1 MSLCRAFI
9 VAAGLA
15 LPALCLPGKALA
27 ETVTLSPDQMIAAA
41 RQALTQRQPGL
52 AQALMDAYL
61 SAHPETVE
69 ALVLKSRAARDQGQ
83 NKLARTSAKQAWRAA
98 ETPSE
103 KFAAAM
109 VSAQAQSSSG
119 NKMAGQFWLRRASDH
134 ARTNAQQTQ
143 LRKDFRYVR
152 DRNPWRMDLSFG
164 ITPSSNVN
172 DGSSEDT
179 ITLFGLPFSLSP
191 SAKALS
197 GTQGH
202 VSANLAYR
210 FAERETWRNFI
221 GAQLF
226 HRETWL
232 DHKARDA
239 APMVSNGDFRY
250 SSAAL
255 TFEHQRLIPKW
266 NARLDLRA
274 RHGRI
279 WYGGSAL
286 ANFTGLGAQLHLAR
300 PEGKQI
306 SLYARYDQQDH
317 INAALPDV
325 HVGDIGLRYR
335 FDKWDRKW
343 QISTA
348 LQQSFSDDPTREYRE
363 VRAEVEVDLGQ
374 IVNGVDL
381 TMGLGASHRTYEIS
395 RYALDGRHDSTVEA
409 RAAVTLSELGYMGF
423 APVVTLQHRNTSSNI
438 SLYTKS
444 ETALGLTLSSQF

>member
-1 MSLCRAFI
+1 MSLRRAFI

-15 LPALCLPGKALA
+15 LSPLCQPGKAVA
-27 ETVTLSPDQMIAAA
+27 EIVTLSADQMIVAA
-41 RQALTQRQPGL
+41 RQALAQNQPVL

-61 SAHPETVE
+61 AAHPDTVE
-69 ALVLKSRAARDQGQ
+69 ALVLTSRAARDLGQ
-83 NKLARTSAKQAWRAA
+83 NRSARSSAKQAWRAA
-98 ETPSE
+98 QTPSE

-109 VSAQAQSSSG
+109 VAAQAQSSSG
-119 NKMAGQFWLRRASDH
+119 NKTAGQFWLRRASNH
-134 ARTNAQQTQ
+134 AQTNAQRNQ
-143 LRKDFRYVR
+143 LHKDFRYVR
-152 DRNPWRMDLSFG
+152 ERNPWRMDLSFG

-179 ITLFGLPFSLSP
+179 ITLFGLPFALSP

-202 VSANLAYR
+202 VSAKLAYR

-232 DHKARDA
+232 DRNAQDA
-239 APMVSNGDFRY
+239 APMVSNADFRY

-255 TFEHQRLIPKW
+255 TFEHQHLIPKW
-266 NARLDLRA
+266 NARLDLHA
-274 RHGRI
+274 RQGRI
-279 WYGGSAL
+279 WYGGAAL

-300 PEGKQI
+300 PEGRQI
-306 SLYARYDQQDH
+306 SLYARYDLQDH
-317 INAALPDV
+317 IHTALPDV
-325 HVGDIGLRYR
+325 HVGDIGLQYG
-335 FDKWDRKW
+335 FQKWGRKW

-348 LQQSFSDDPTREYRE
+348 LQQSFSDDLTREYRE

-381 TMGLGASHRTYEIS
+381 TMGLGASHRAYDVS
-395 RYALDGRHDSTVEA
+395 RYALDGRHDNTVEA
-409 RAAVTLSELGYMGF
+409 RAAVTLTEMGYMGF
-423 APVVTLQHRNTSSNI
+423 APEISLQHRDTSSNI